1 MVSLKRILKKYLLKD
16 NVRKVYNIYYNQ
28 QIDIFNIDI
37 DILNPPI
44 EMEIYYFI
52 KEIYQLSRIGVY
64 KFTACYKCFSIKN
77 LRLTSNE
84 HMHYL
89 VPLQMKLYFNYEKIY
104 NLQKSRWMDINNIF
118 SDEKAFVNKE
128 KKREFKELCKN
139 HYYYCSKIFCFF
151 FRKIEENIWKLTI
164 DDFIKILNF
173 FTEESRDFEKKIL
186 VYSLISSKHPKK
198 ELMLHSCLTVN

>member
-16 NVRKVYNIYYNQ
+16 NVRKVYNKYYNQ
-28 QIDIFNIDI
+28 QIDIFNIAI
-37 DILNPPI
+37 DILIPPI

-52 KEIYQLSRIGVY
+52 KEIYRLSRIGVY

-77 LRLTSNE
+77 LGLTSNE

-104 NLQKSRWMDINNIF
+104 NLQKSRWMDIDKIF
-118 SDEKAFVNKE
+118 SDEKSFVNKE

-173 FTEESRDFEKKIL
+173 FTEESRDFEKKLL

-198 ELMLHSCLTVN
+198 ETMLHSCSTIN

>member
-1 MVSLKRILKKYLLKD
+1 MVSLKRILKKYLLKE
-16 NVRKVYNIYYNQ
+16 NVRKVYNKYYNQ
-28 QIDIFNIDI
+28 QIDIFNIAI

-52 KEIYQLSRIGVY
+52 KEIYQLMQIGVY

-77 LRLTSNE
+77 LGLTSNE

-104 NLQKSRWMDINNIF
+104 NLQKSRWMDIDKIF
-118 SDEKAFVNKE
+118 SDEKSFVNKE

-164 DDFIKILNF
+164 DDFIKIINF
-173 FTEESRDFEKKIL
+173 FTEESRDFEKKLL

-198 ELMLHSCLTVN
+198 ESMLHACLTVN

>member
-1 MVSLKRILKKYLLKD
+1 MVSLKRILKKYLLKY
-16 NVRKVYNIYYNQ
+16 NVRKVYNEYYNKE
-28 QIDIFNIDI
+28 IDIFNII
-37 DILNPPI
+37 TDILVPPI

-77 LRLTSNE
+77 LGLTSNE

-104 NLQKSRWMDINNIF
+104 NLQKSRWMDIDKIF
-118 SDEKAFVNKE
+118 SDEKSFVNKE
-128 KKREFKELCKN
+128 KKREFEELCKN
-139 HYYYCSKIFCFF
+139 HYYYCSKVFCFF

-164 DDFIKILNF
+164 DDFIKIVNF
-173 FTEESRDFEKKIL
+173 FTEESRDFEKKLL

-198 ELMLHSCLTVN
+198 ESMLHSCQTVN